1 MTYRGVGFVAPLVKN
16 FLMTKCQTGDGRL
29 VYILRYDIF
38 IFGRRL
44 GNWCNIVGSCGELGL
59 FDVSMKFGK

>member
-1 MTYRGVGFVAPLVKN
+1 MKN
-16 FLMTKCQTGDGRL
+16 FLMTKSQTRREGPKCFFGS
-29 VYILRYDIF
+29 YIF

-44 GNWCNIVGSCGELGL
+44 GNWCNIVGKCGELGL

>member
-1 MTYRGVGFVAPLVKN
+1 LVK
-16 FLMTKCQTGDGRL
+16 FFPMTKCQGRDGGL

-44 GNWCNIVGSCGELGL
+44 GNWCNIVGKCGE
-59 FDVSMKFGK
+59 